1 MISDWSAGRGD
12 AEFFRRKYRLTT
24 SDYRKSVSIN
34 PGKTKWSAPSQ
45 GDNMKTPDHY
55 DLPIQPVDFILA
67 NRLGFCEGNVVKYI
81 SRWQSKSGRADLL
94 KAKHYIDI
102 LITQL
107 DKDSLDSYNNKGQS
121 Q

>member
-1 MISDWSAGRGD
+1 MNSDWSVDKED
-12 AEFFRRKYRLTT
+12 ADFYRRKHDQRPSNLQ
-24 SDYRKSVSIN
+24 KNVSIN
-34 PGKTKWSAPSQ
+34 PGKIKWSARMT
-45 GDNMKTPDHY
+45 DTNNKTPDHY

-81 SRWQSKSGRADLL
+81 SRWQSKNGRADLL

-102 LITQL
+102 LIAQL